1 MLVKRRAHAFHVKK
15 VDPATGEFAGYG
27 SVFDNVDAYGDV
39 VVKGAFSAS
48 LADWGSKGKLPPMLW
63 QHSSWEPLG
72 PFTQM
77 VEDEK
82 GLYVEGKILLD
93 AGATEKRAHTH
104 LVAGTVTGLS
114 IGYYIPEGGLSYDSA
129 SGAFLL
135 KQIDLREVSL
145 VTFPA
150 NEEAQVDQVKSALA
164 GGPKEFE
171 RYLREAGLSRS
182 QAKGLMARG
191 YEGLREL
198 READDEGLKAAMQ
211 KFTDT
216 LRAAR
221 G

>member
-27 SVFDNVDAYGDV
+27 SVFDNVDSYGDV
-39 VVKGAFSAS
+39 VTKGAFSVS
-48 LADWGSKGKLPPMLW
+48 LADWGAKGKLPPMLW

-72 PFTQM
+72 PFTKM
-77 VEDEK
+77 VEDEH

-93 AGATEKRAHTH
+93 AGPTEKRAHTH

-114 IGYYIPEGGLSYDSA
+114 IGYSIPEGGIAYDSA
-129 SGAFLL
+129 SGTFLL
-135 KQIDLREVSL
+135 KQLDLWEVSL

-150 NEEAQVDQVKSALA
+150 NEEAQVDQVKAALS
-164 GGPKEFE
+164 GGPKDFE
-171 RYLREAGLSRS
+171 RFLRDAGLSRS

-198 READDEGLKAAMQ
+198 READAEGLKTAIT
-211 KFTDT
+211 KFTET